1 MPRAIDFRECLDCA
15 CFAVRRA
22 ARAVTQDYD
31 RALRPS
37 GLRATQFSLLS
48 VLAIGGRTGVS
59 RLADRLGT
67 ERTTV
72 TRNLRPLLKRGLVA
86 VHPAADGRVREV
98 ALTAAGFAALSA
110 ALPHW
115 RRVQRAMRRR
125 LAPPVLETLGALAA
139 RG

>member
-1 MPRAIDFRECLDCA
+1 MARAIDFRECLDCA

-22 ARAVTQDYD
+22 ARAITQSYD

-37 GLRATQFSLLS
+37 GLRSTQFSLLS

-67 ERTTV
+67 ERTTL

-86 VHPAADGRVREV
+86 VHPAQDGRVREV
-98 ALTAAGFAALSA
+98 ALTAAGVATLSA

-115 RRVQRAMRRR
+115 RRAQRATTGR
-125 LAPPVLETLGALAA
+125 LAPGALKTLDAVAA
-139 RG
+139 RE

>member
-1 MPRAIDFRECLDCA
+1 MRRAIDFRECLDCA

-67 ERTTV
+67 ER
-72 TRNLRPLLKRGLVA
+72 LLKRGLVA